1 MSITGPRREAT
12 PSRFPGGDRG
22 SVAVSV
28 ILIPLALL
36 VVFGTIHLAL
46 VLHGRNVA
54 EAAAQDALFA
64 ASQFGATQQDG
75 EAAANRTLDLF
86 QGIQGATVSVV
97 KTEREVRVSITG
109 EVTTPLHYFSGFTV
123 EVIGPN
129 EEFLN
134 EAERIAG

>member
-1 MSITGPRREAT
+1 MSITGPRREAI
-12 PSRFPGGDRG
+12 PSRLFGGDRG
-22 SVAVSV
+22 GVAVSV
-28 ILIPLALL
+28 ILIPLAMI

-64 ASQFGATQQDG
+64 ASQFGASYQDG

-86 QGIQGATVSVV
+86 KGIEGASVV
-97 KTEREVRVSITG
+97 VEKTDREVRVSIVG
-109 EVTTPLHYFSGFTV
+109 EVTTPFPYFSGFNV
-123 EVIGPN
+123 QVAGPN

-134 EAERIAG
+134 EVERIAG